1 MTTQTRSPIVEPLPD
16 RRADVLLVAN
26 AYPSDQALYRNA
38 FIHRR
43 VLAYLEAG
51 IDVEVFYLHPPVTQP
66 YDYVFDGV
74 RVTVGGA
81 ADYAARIAGTRY
93 RRILVHFASEDMIR
107 PVADLAPDT
116 PVVVWVHGFEAEAWH
131 RRWFNFLESSGQ
143 IREALAKR
151 ETYHEQQLDL
161 MGRLLSSEDLDV
173 EVVHVSEWFR
183 RHVVEPDVGRATR
196 RPHVIPNVV
205 DTDLFAYR
213 PKTDED
219 RTRVLSIRPYASH
232 KYANDQTVAAIVA
245 LSQRPYFDRLSF
257 TIRGEGPLFAAT
269 VAPLHAFSNVDV
281 EEGFLR
287 QEEIAALHATHGVFL
302 SPTRFDSQGVSMGEA
317 MSSGLVPVTTD
328 IAAIPEFVEHRAS
341 GLLAPPE
348 RPVALADHLESL
360 YYNPELF
367 HRLSAGAARRV
378 REQCGPEATVGRE
391 IELIGTG
398 E

>member
-1 MTTQTRSPIVEPLPD
+1 MTPQTESPTAEPLPD

-43 VLAYLEAG
+43 VLAYLDAG
-51 IDVEVFYLHPPVTQP
+51 IDVEVFYLHPPVAQP

-107 PVADLAPDT
+107 PVVDLAPDT
-116 PVVVWVHGFEAEAWH
+116 PLVVWVHGFEAEAWH
-131 RRWFNFLESSGQ
+131 RRWFNFLDSSGQ

-151 ETYHEQQLDL
+151 ETYHADQLEL
-161 MGRLLSSEDLDV
+161 MGWLLSTDEIDV
-173 EVVHVSEWFR
+173 QVVHVSEWFR

-205 DTDLFAYR
+205 DGHLFPYR

-245 LSQRPYFDRLSF
+245 LSERPYFDRLSF
-257 TIRGEGPLFAAT
+257 TVRGEGPLFAET
-269 VAPLHAFSNVDV
+269 VAPLHAFENVDV

-287 QEEIAALHATHGVFL
+287 QEEIAELHATHGVFL
-302 SPTRFDSQGVSMGEA
+302 APTRFDSQGVSMGEA
-317 MSSGLVPVTTD
+317 MSSGLVPVTSD
-328 IAAIPEFVEHRAS
+328 IAAIPEFVGHRES

-348 RPVALADHLESL
+348 RPSALADHVESL

-378 REQCGPEATVGRE
+378 RAQCGPEATVGRE